1 MADKQITPF
10 QLTDQFT
17 MDNFNQRINETNIA
31 LQKMVNPN
39 LLDNWYFSNPVDQR
53 GGYVVPPGTDYY
65 YIGGETVAGTTA
77 AYYTVKSVDT
87 NGNAT
92 FAIDG
97 TDYWCI
103 GKGVRGYTGGG
114 YGIDRWKQL
123 YDSTYCLIQD
133 GYVSFYGTDFGQM
146 IETKIIPLNTPL
158 TYSVLTAEGIL
169 GSITFQFDGT
179 QSQLVFQLIGETKFR
194 ANFIYN
200 WGNTYTPFFL
210 QTEGNVI
217 NVVAMKLELGSQQT
231 LAHQENGNW
240 VLNEIPDYGEQLAR
254 CQRYFCRMY
263 CKCPPKN
270 SSAANEN
277 QNGGF
282 ISFPVTMRTNP
293 TGSLISKE
301 VSTISLGETTVNG
314 FDVGGADNYSRS
326 FVADFTADL

>member
-31 LQKMVNPN
+31 LQSKPNPN
-39 LLDNWYFSNPVDQR
+39 LLDNWYFANPVNQR
-53 GGYVVPPGTDYY
+53 GQTTYTGT
-65 YIGGETVAGTTA
+65 
-77 AYYTVKSVDT
+77 
-87 NGNAT
+87 
-92 FAIDG
+92 
-97 TDYWCI
+97 
-103 GKGVRGYTGGG
+103 GYT
-114 YGIDRWKQL
+114 IDRWCGRYGGDMTAVIRDGYIEISRPNYAAHLRQYSDSSLAGKTVTVSAL
-123 YDSTYCLIQD
+123 CSRINMFFESTANGVDYANVKNKVLTGSDELSMLTFTLTVPNDSTGFCIA
-133 GYVSFYGTDFGQM
+133 
-146 IETKIIPLNTPL
+146 L
-158 TYSVLTAEGIL
+158 TTAE
-169 GSITFQFDGT
+169 
-179 QSQLVFQLIGETKFR
+179 EK
-194 ANFIYN
+194 
-200 WGNTYTPFFL
+200 
-210 QTEGNVI
+210 QTGKI
-217 NVVAMKLELGSQQT
+217 AAAKLELGSQQT

-240 VLNEIPDYGEQLAR
+240 VLNEIPDYADTLAR

-270 SSAANEN
+270 SSAANDN